1 MSVVKFARS
10 SQIIC
15 TSGQEKPFTALAGEL
30 SYMSGG
36 PWCTPLNIT
45 RARICFGL
53 GGVIEQISTWTNPL
67 KHVDG
72 WGVVKRI
79 QICQ

>member
-1 MSVVKFARS
+1 MSLVNFDKSLTHIA
-10 SQIIC
+10 
-15 TSGQEKPFTALAGEL
+15 TSGSEKPLTALAGEL